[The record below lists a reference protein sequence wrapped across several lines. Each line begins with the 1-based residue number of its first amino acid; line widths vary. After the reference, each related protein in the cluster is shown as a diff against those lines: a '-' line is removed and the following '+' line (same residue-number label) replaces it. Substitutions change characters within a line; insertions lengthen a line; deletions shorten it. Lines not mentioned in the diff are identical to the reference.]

1 MNTQT
6 RELISLF
13 YHSVCRLP
21 KVRQMKLKQA
31 KKLPTMNYFIMIAIL
46 IIIITFSLML
56 CSLPSIRVHAQ
67 VGPEAIQVE
76 SVTSTYDALLKAPM
90 IISQIAIVGGV
101 FNHIF
106 LQRVLRSRTQPNYK
120 NNKPMDSSLQSLRR
134 LFILIVACSL
144 TILVTASSLIY
155 LQAISLSSEL
165 DLDVTTTF
173 TILTSTPVGPVWI
186 LRIVTSSIIVA
197 SSILYYILEKKKTKR
212 ITAEEDHYTYNNKQR
227 KINLSL
233 SKVLLYIII
242 SSGAISILSNSV
254 VSHSAAL
261 SFLPSLAISMD
272 WLHFMAVSIWVGGL
286 FYISAILL
294 VTIRSTINATEPIN
308 EAYETRKARNTYF
321 LAVLLPYFSL
331 IATISLGIIG
341 VTGLYMAWI
350 HLHTAGALFDTTYG
364 NVLIIKLSVI
374 LPMVILG
381 AYHQLR
387 LHDSL
392 VLFARIGKGGEK
404 SNDKRNSAA
413 NTAGGGGRSNSL
425 RADPFAK
432 FSKTIN
438 IESFIGIGVLFISS
452 FLTISSPPSTSMA
465 ENSDLNGSSTSEN
478 DMPSFDSFAVL
489 VIILSAAVLTGSIFY
504 FVKSKREIKK
514 TIDYLHP

>member
-1 MNTQT
+1 
-6 RELISLF
+6 
-13 YHSVCRLP
+13 
-21 KVRQMKLKQA
+21 
-31 KKLPTMNYFIMIAIL
+31 
-46 IIIITFSLML
+46 
-56 CSLPSIRVHAQ
+56 
-67 VGPEAIQVE
+67 
-76 SVTSTYDALLKAPM
+76 
-90 IISQIAIVGGV
+90 
-101 FNHIF
+101 
-106 LQRVLRSRTQPNYK
+106 
-120 NNKPMDSSLQSLRR
+120 MDSSLQSLRR
-134 LFILIVACSL
+134 LFILIIACSL

-165 DLDVTTTF
+165 DLDVSTTF

-186 LRIVTSSIIVA
+186 SRIVTSSIIVA

-212 ITAEEDHYTYNNKQR
+212 ITEEEDHYTYNNKQR

-233 SKVLLYIII
+233 SKALLYIII
-242 SSGAISILSNSV
+242 SSSAISILTNSV

-261 SFLPSLAISMD
+261 SFLPWLAILID
-272 WLHFMAVSIWVGGL
+272 WLHFMAVSVWVGGL

-294 VTIRSTINATEPIN
+294 VTIRSTINVTEPIN

-331 IATISLGIIG
+331 VATISLGIIG

-350 HLHTAGALFDTTYG
+350 HLHTAEALFDTMYG

-392 VLFARIGKGGEK
+392 VLVARIGKGGEK

-413 NTAGGGGRSNSL
+413 NTAGGGRSNSL

-465 ENSDLNGSSTSEN
+465 EKSDLNGSSTGKN

>member
-1 MNTQT
+1 
-6 RELISLF
+6 
-13 YHSVCRLP
+13 
-21 KVRQMKLKQA
+21 
-31 KKLPTMNYFIMIAIL
+31 MIAIL
-46 IIIITFSLML
+46 VIIITYSLML
-56 CSLPSIRVHAQ
+56 CSLPSTRVHPQ
-67 VGPEAIQVE
+67 VDPEAIQVE

-90 IISQIAIVGGV
+90 IISQVAIVGGV

-106 LQRVLRSRTQPNYK
+106 LQRVLRSRNQPNYK

-134 LFILIVACSL
+134 LFILIVACSITL
-144 TILVTASSLIY
+144 LVTASSLIY

-165 DLDVTTTF
+165 DLDVITTF

-197 SSILYYILEKKKTKR
+197 SSILYYILEKKKIKR
-212 ITAEEDHYTYNNKQR
+212 ITEEEDHYTYNNKQR

-261 SFLPSLAISMD
+261 SFLPWLAISID

-294 VTIRSTINATEPIN
+294 VTIRSTINVTEPIN

-331 IATISLGIIG
+331 VATISLGIIG

-350 HLHTAGALFDTTYG
+350 HLHTAEALFDTMYG
-364 NVLIIKLSVI
+364 NVLIIKLSAI

-392 VLFARIGKGGEK
+392 VLVARIGKGGEK

-413 NTAGGGGRSNSL
+413 NTTGGGRSNSL

-465 ENSDLNGSSTSEN
+465 ENSDLYGSSTGEK

-489 VIILSAAVLTGSIFY
+489 VIILSAAVVTGSVFY

>member
-1 MNTQT
+1 
-6 RELISLF
+6 
-13 YHSVCRLP
+13 
-21 KVRQMKLKQA
+21 MKLKQT
-31 KKLPTMNYFIMIAIL
+31 KKLSTMNYFIIIVIVV
-46 IIIITFSLML
+46 IIISFTLML
-56 CSLPSIRVHAQ
+56 CSLPSTRVHAQ

-90 IISQIAIVGGV
+90 IISQVAIVGGV
-101 FNHIF
+101 FNHVF
-106 LQRVLRSRTQPNYK
+106 LQSVLRSRTQPNYK
-120 NNKPMDSSLQSLRR
+120 KNRPIDSSLQSLRR

-144 TILVTASSLIY
+144 TILVTATSLIY
-155 LQAISLSSEL
+155 LQAINLSSEL
-165 DLDVTTTF
+165 YLDVTTTF
-173 TILTSTPVGPVWI
+173 MILTSTPVGPVWI
-186 LRIVTSSIIVA
+186 LRVVTSSIIVA
-197 SSILYYILEKKKTKR
+197 SSILYYILEKNKTKR
-212 ITAEEDHYTYNNKQR
+212 ITEKEEHYTYNNKQR
-227 KINLSL
+227 KINLGL
-233 SKVLLYIII
+233 PKVLLYVII

-261 SFLPSLAISMD
+261 SFLPSLAVSMD

-294 VTIRSTINATEPIN
+294 VTIRSTIGVTEPIN
-308 EAYETRKARNTYF
+308 EVYETSKARNTYF
-321 LAVLLPYFSL
+321 LAILLPYFSL

-341 VTGLYMAWI
+341 ITGLYMAWI
-350 HLHTAGALFDTTYG
+350 HLHTAEALFDTMYG
-364 NVLIIKLSVI
+364 NVLIIKLSAI

-392 VLFARIGKGGEK
+392 VLVARIGKGGEK
-404 SNDKRNSAA
+404 SKDKRNSAA
-413 NTAGGGGRSNSL
+413 TTDGGGGRSKSL

-432 FSKTIN
+432 FSKTVS
-438 IESFIGIGVLFISS
+438 IESFIGIGVLFITS
-452 FLTISSPPSTSMA
+452 FLTITSPPSMSMA

-489 VIILSAAVLTGSIFY
+489 VIILSAVVLTGSVFY
-504 FVKSKREIKK
+504 FMKSKREIKK

>member
-1 MNTQT
+1 
-6 RELISLF
+6 
-13 YHSVCRLP
+13 
-21 KVRQMKLKQA
+21 LK
-31 KKLPTMNYFIMIAIL
+31 I
-46 IIIITFSLML
+46 
-56 CSLPSIRVHAQ
+56 
-67 VGPEAIQVE
+67 
-76 SVTSTYDALLKAPM
+76 
-90 IISQIAIVGGV
+90 
-101 FNHIF
+101 
-106 LQRVLRSRTQPNYK
+106 
-120 NNKPMDSSLQSLRR
+120 
-134 LFILIVACSL
+134 
-144 TILVTASSLIY
+144 
-155 LQAISLSSEL
+155 
-165 DLDVTTTF
+165 
-173 TILTSTPVGPVWI
+173 
-186 LRIVTSSIIVA
+186 
-197 SSILYYILEKKKTKR
+197 
-212 ITAEEDHYTYNNKQR
+212 
-227 KINLSL
+227 KI
-233 SKVLLYIII
+233 
-242 SSGAISILSNSV
+242 
-254 VSHSAAL
+254 SAAL

-294 VTIRSTINATEPIN
+294 VTIRSTINVTEPIN

-350 HLHTAGALFDTTYG
+350 HLHTAEALFDTMYG

-465 ENSDLNGSSTSEN
+465 ENSDLNRSSTSEN

>member
-1 MNTQT
+1 
-6 RELISLF
+6 
-13 YHSVCRLP
+13 
-21 KVRQMKLKQA
+21 MKLKQT
-31 KKLPTMNYFIMIAIL
+31 KKLPTINYFIIIAIL
-46 IIIITFSLML
+46 LIIITFSLML
-56 CSLPSIRVHAQ
+56 CSLPSTRVHAQ
-67 VGPEAIQVE
+67 VGPGAIQVE

-90 IISQIAIVGGV
+90 IISQVAIVGGV

-106 LQRVLRSRTQPNYK
+106 LERVLLSRTQPNYK

-134 LFILIVACSL
+134 LFILIIACSL

-165 DLDVTTTF
+165 DLDVSTTF

-212 ITAEEDHYTYNNKQR
+212 ITEEEDHYTYNNKQR

-233 SKVLLYIII
+233 SKALLYIII
-242 SSGAISILSNSV
+242 SSGAISILTNSV

-261 SFLPSLAISMD
+261 SFLPWLAISID

-294 VTIRSTINATEPIN
+294 VTIRSTINVTEPIN

-331 IATISLGIIG
+331 VATISLGIIG

-350 HLHTAGALFDTTYG
+350 HLHTAEALFDTMYG
-364 NVLIIKLSVI
+364 NVLIIKLSAI

-392 VLFARIGKGGEK
+392 VLVARIGKGGEK
-404 SNDKRNSAA
+404 SNDKRNSAV
-413 NTAGGGGRSNSL
+413 NNAGGGKSNSL

-432 FSKTIN
+432 FSKTIT

-465 ENSDLNGSSTSEN
+465 ENSDLNGSSTGKN

-489 VIILSAAVLTGSIFY
+489 VIILSAAVVTGSVFY

>member
-1 MNTQT
+1 
-6 RELISLF
+6 
-13 YHSVCRLP
+13 
-21 KVRQMKLKQA
+21 
-31 KKLPTMNYFIMIAIL
+31 MIAIL
-46 IIIITFSLML
+46 VIIITYSLML
-56 CSLPSIRVHAQ
+56 CSLPSTRVHPQ
-67 VGPEAIQVE
+67 VDPEAIQVE

-90 IISQIAIVGGV
+90 IISQVAIVGGV

-106 LQRVLRSRTQPNYK
+106 LQRVLRSRNQPNYK

-134 LFILIVACSL
+134 LFILIVACSITL
-144 TILVTASSLIY
+144 LVTASSLIY

-165 DLDVTTTF
+165 DLDVITTF

-197 SSILYYILEKKKTKR
+197 SSILYYIFEKKKTKR
-212 ITAEEDHYTYNNKQR
+212 ITEEEDHYTYNNKQR

-261 SFLPSLAISMD
+261 SFLPWLAISID

-294 VTIRSTINATEPIN
+294 VTIRSTINVTEPIN

-331 IATISLGIIG
+331 VATISLGIIG

-350 HLHTAGALFDTTYG
+350 HLHTAEALFDTMYG
-364 NVLIIKLSVI
+364 NVLIIKLSAI

-392 VLFARIGKGGEK
+392 VLVARIGKGGEK
-404 SNDKRNSAA
+404 SNDKRNSAV
-413 NTAGGGGRSNSL
+413 NNAGGGKSNSS

-432 FSKTIN
+432 FSKTIT
-438 IESFIGIGVLFISS
+438 IESFIGIGVLFITS
-452 FLTISSPPSTSMA
+452 FLTISSPPSTSMT
-465 ENSDLNGSSTSEN
+465 ENSDLYGSSTGEN

-489 VIILSAAVLTGSIFY
+489 VIILSAAVVTGSVFY